1 MKRADTKGRI
11 VAAAWRL
18 FYEQGY
24 ENTTVEEIIEASGT
38 SKGSFYHYFQ
48 GKDALLSS
56 LSYLFDAKYEELS
69 KSIDKDM
76 NSFDKLMLLNVEL
89 FNMIECSVSLD
100 LLTQLYSS
108 QLITRGDKHL
118 MDHNRIYY
126 KLLRQIAAEGLSRGQ
141 LDSAY
146 SVNEIVKAYALLE
159 RAFIS
164 DWCLCEGS
172 YSLRQYSQQMLPRFM
187 ACYKVNI

>member
-38 SKGSFYHYFQ
+38 SKGSFYHYFA

-69 KSIDKDM
+69 RSIDKEM

-89 FNMIECSVSLD
+89 FNMIECSVPLD

-126 KLLRQIAAEGLSRGQ
+126 KLLRQIAAEGVARGQ
-141 LDSAY
+141 LSPNY
-146 SVNEIVKAYALLE
+146 SVNELVRTYALLE
-159 RAFIS
+159 RAFIC

-172 YSLRQYSQQMLPRFM
+172 YSLRQYSEQMLPRFM
-187 ACYKVNI
+187 ACYRA